1 MATRSK
7 YFCELCEKIYDF
19 KSRYDRHLAS
29 AGHRNLE
36 EFLNHQ
42 PVDETSDPA
51 VEQEGRCTGHSGSAV
66 TCGAVTCGTATQ
78 ASVRDFTHF
87 NIHTDYSQRE
97 YKTITC
103 NINWEFMKVV

>member
-1 MATRSK
+1 MTLS
-7 YFCELCEKIYDF
+7 
-19 KSRYDRHLAS
+19 HLAS

-36 EFLNHQ
+36 ELLNHQ

-51 VEQEGRCTGHSGSAV
+51 VEQEGRCTGQSGS
-66 TCGAVTCGTATQ
+66 AVTCGTATQ
-78 ASVRDFTHF
+78 ASVRDLTHF

-103 NINWEFMKVV
+103 AI

>member
-7 YFCELCEKIYDF
+7 YFCDLCEKNYDF

-36 EFLNHQ
+36 ELLNHQ

-51 VEQEGRCTGHSGSAV
+51 VEQDV
-66 TCGAVTCGTATQ
+66 
-78 ASVRDFTHF
+78 VRSSSPPRHVQPLCLDVL
-87 NIHTDYSQRE
+87 DY
-97 YKTITC
+97 
-103 NINWEFMKVV
+103 